1 MVLHVLR
8 HWRSRAV
15 MMCWRR
21 TPNWAPSQPWRRLLR
36 RTGNVRRVCTMMGR
50 KGHGKAWVPLSPRLS
65 SHPVIHSEEQIKK
78 LCVGRLCVRLYV
90 EGRRGKH
97 SLHSPSP
104 SPSPHQSPVAETAQ
118 DSFNGLCVGKVSYSL
133 VSEEDGASATV
144 TWPWSHLALYPD
156 MVQACTPQV
165 LLGLL
170 HAEIDYRFRP
180 N

>member
-65 SHPVIHSEEQIKK
+65 SHPVIHLEEQIKK

-104 SPSPHQSPVAETAQ
+104 SPSPHQDEFQSPVAETARENL
-118 DSFNGLCVGKVSYSL
+118 NGSCVDKV
-133 VSEEDGASATV
+133 SATV
-144 TWPWSHLALYPD
+144 TWPWSHLALIWHKRAHPKSCYGCF
-156 MVQACTPQV
+156 MLKLIIGFV
-165 LLGLL
+165 L
-170 HAEIDYRFRP
+170 IRQR
-180 N
+180 